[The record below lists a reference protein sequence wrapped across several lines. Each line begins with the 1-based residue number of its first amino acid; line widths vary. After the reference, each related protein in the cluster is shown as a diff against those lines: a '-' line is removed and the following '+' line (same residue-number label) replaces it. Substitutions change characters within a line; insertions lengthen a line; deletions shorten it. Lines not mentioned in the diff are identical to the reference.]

1 MPQDSS
7 FESNFLPYAIFI
19 NFRVSSTSKEIFGF
33 INTLSLATTKYKNL
47 ISLDGVS
54 VGPDSSNFIFKIKV
68 PVDSSLKEAENSL
81 RCANTIFSKL
91 FSFYPSYTEEPSE
104 IQKNQAGQFIAKF
117 SDSSRITTD
126 VPIKAMSDSHLLVSA

>member
-1 MPQDSS
+1 MQQDSA
-7 FESNFLPYAIFI
+7 FDANFLPYAIFI

-54 VGPDSSNFIFKIKV
+54 VGPDSSNFVFKIKV
-68 PVDSSLKEAENSL
+68 PVDSNLKEAENSL

-104 IQKNQAGQFIAKF
+104 IQKNQARQFIAKF
-117 SDSSRITTD
+117 TDASRI
-126 VPIKAMSDSHLLVSA
+126 PEKAPLKAMSDSHLLVSP

>member
-1 MPQDSS
+1 MQQDSAL
-7 FESNFLPYAIFI
+7 ESTFLPYAIFI

-54 VGPDSSNFIFKIKV
+54 VGPDSSNFIFKVKV
-68 PVDSSLKEAENSL
+68 PVDSTLKEAENSL

-104 IQKNQAGQFIAKF
+104 IQKKQATQFIARF
-117 SDSSRITTD
+117 SDSSRIREDHTT
-126 VPIKAMSDSHLLVSA
+126 KAVADSHLLVAL